1 MGFIKIESTM
11 KQIHTIYFP
20 QLKFINLLVILI
32 SQVQDLELQDYKW
45 ETIMLGN
52 RKKSAL
58 FSLLPSL
65 KSC

>member
-32 SQVQDLELQDYKW
+32 SQVQDLELQDYK
-45 ETIMLGN
+45 
-52 RKKSAL
+52 
-58 FSLLPSL
+58 
-65 KSC
+65 